1 MQRAAPQEFDR
12 VLSSM
17 CTEPHPAAR
26 EAAERFL
33 ATNPGDPATYTEI
46 ARLEARVVT
55 ELGRL
60 AGLDVPPQS
69 APPEGASDP
78 DDSQTVDRGPDESE
92 SLGGRAVGVDSEG
105 VRDAGAEPHGYV
117 TSGGTE
123 ANIQAVRSARERC
136 AVAEPNVVVPE
147 SAHFS
152 FTKAAD
158 LLNVELRS
166 VPTDADHRADLDGVA
181 AAVDEETVLVVG
193 VAGSTEYGRVDPIPE
208 LAAIAHEEGAYCH
221 VDAAWGGFLLPFT
234 DHAWNFA
241 HAGIDSL
248 TIDPHK
254 CGRAAIPAGGLLF
267 RDPEGMDALAVDT
280 PYLESTSQASLTG
293 TRSGAGVA
301 SAAAAIEELWP
312 DGYRREY
319 ERTDRLAGWLADE
332 LRSRDYDVPAVE
344 LPIVVADVAPGT
356 FEALRDRGWRLSR
369 TGSGLARIVVMP
381 HVTEN
386 GLRSFLADLDDVR

>member
-33 ATNPGDPATYTEI
+33 ATNPGDPATYAEV
-46 ARLEARVVT
+46 AELETRAVRQ
-55 ELGRL
+55 LGRL
-60 AGLDVPPQS
+60 TGLDDDGPLTEIDDDGPLTEIGTDGNSDGGVAAD
-69 APPEGASDP
+69 AP
-78 DDSQTVDRGPDESE
+78 R
-92 SLGGRAVGVDSEG
+92 
-105 VRDAGAEPHGYV
+105 GYV

-123 ANIQAVRSARERC
+123 ANIQAVRSARNRRD
-136 AVAEPNVVVPE
+136 VDEPNVVAPE

-158 LLNVELRS
+158 VLGVKLRT
-166 VPTDADHRADLDGVA
+166 VPTDDDHRTDVEAVA
-181 AAVDEETVLVVG
+181 AAVDERTVLVVG

-208 LAAIAHEEGAYCH
+208 LAAVARDAGAYCH

-234 DHAWNFA
+234 DHEWSFA
-241 HAGIDSL
+241 HAPVDSL

-267 RDPEGMDALAVDT
+267 ADSAGMDALAVET

-301 SAAAAIEELWP
+301 SAVAAMDALWP

-319 ERTDRLAGWLADE
+319 ERADRLARWLARE
-332 LRSRDYDVPAVE
+332 LRERGHDVADVE
-344 LPIVVADVAPGT
+344 LPIVVADLGPPT
-356 FEALRDRGWRLSR
+356 FEALRERGWRLSR
-369 TGSGLARIVVMP
+369 TGAGLVRIVLMP
-381 HVTEN
+381 HVTEDV
-386 GLRSFLADLDDVR
+386 LRAFLADLDDVR